1 MAVDA
6 VTVGAA
12 SVEAANRRPGW
23 YRDPWRSDDLRWWDG
38 RTWTDW
44 VHARPLAGGE
54 QSLVPGVPVVPGVP
68 EAPTMPEAPTT
79 PEEPLAAEM
88 PAAPVAPMAPATPI
102 APIAAMAPPNVS
114 SQVSAAGVA
123 GPTLLPAGKI
133 APTAATAEMLS
144 TEMLSTLSTLPPPPV
159 QRAEVPG
166 EHGLEGS
173 PLKPSGHAQAI
184 RARTGRPSAW
194 PTARPTVSPSVS
206 AAGLWRFVG
215 VAIAIAVLVTRCVNA
230 FDSATDR
237 VDLDVSDRPVTA
249 PTVLETG
256 IQGELIAT
264 GCDRVLAEPTST
276 AREMVVRLGVEWG
289 EVFDTS
295 MEEYASLAIDRCVAG
310 AYGESVQPTHDGIR
324 CSPADVSVLA
334 AGPARYVGTCASVE
348 LVVVAVIGPCE
359 VEAVYDEVQHSTIE
373 EFRGAP
379 SIFDGNA
386 FGVGCVFEGLG
397 DQQPTPGTRMS
408 ATVRVLAGRPEVIWG
423 QQMRPSGTF
432 EVVSFEIHR

>member
-1 MAVDA
+1 MHPSDEQLVSAYLDHNDERAFSLLVSRHQERIFGYLLGMVRDRSVANDLFQETFLRVIRAMQNQRGSYAQQDRWLAWVMRIARNAALDYLRSRKKWQDVPDLGDDDA
-6 VTVGAA
+6 PSFWERLPA
-12 SVEAANRRPGW
+12 
-23 YRDPWRSDDLRWWDG
+23 DG
-38 RTWTDW
+38 
-44 VHARPLAGGE
+44 
-54 QSLVPGVPVVPGVP
+54 
-68 EAPTMPEAPTT
+68 
-79 PEEPLAAEM
+79 
-88 PAAPVAPMAPATPI
+88 
-102 APIAAMAPPNVS
+102 IAAD
-114 SQVSAAGVA
+114 G
-123 GPTLLPAGKI
+123 
-133 APTAATAEMLS
+133 
-144 TEMLSTLSTLPPPPV
+144 
-159 QRAEVPG
+159 
-166 EHGLEGS
+166 
-173 PLKPSGHAQAI
+173 
-184 RARTGRPSAW
+184 
-194 PTARPTVSPSVS
+194 
-206 AAGLWRFVG
+206 
-215 VAIAIAVLVTRCVNA
+215 
-230 FDSATDR
+230 
-237 VDLDVSDRPVTA
+237 
-249 PTVLETG
+249 
-256 IQGELIAT
+256 
-264 GCDRVLAEPTST
+264 VLAEPTST